1 MSNLK
6 KKTWKYILALS
17 FFVLLV
23 SAGNIQPVQ
32 AAVKLN
38 ASSMNLC
45 VGERAKLS
53 LTGTSKKTKWKSSKP
68 SVIKVSSTGTVAA
81 KGAGTATVTATVGTK
96 NYSCKFNVNNT
107 FKVDKTSISIKKNTG
122 VTAYLAVNGA
132 VNASVADKKICSVT
146 FGKWDGD
153 YMPLTIVPKKVGS
166 TTITFTNSVNKESCT
181 MKVKVTALPV
191 NAIFQTS
198 SVNTGADTFVIGENK
213 MNFAFQLDRKA
224 ANTVFKIYDGD
235 GQVARV
241 FDLGALDAKKV
252 TSILWDGLDDMG
264 QPMNGVFKYAVVADG
279 TKTSGGSSTVF
290 SSSPFGRGDGTE
302 NNPFLVSSLSEL
314 CLIKNFNGAHFAQDA
329 DIDFNYTSIEP
340 LFDDETPFTGTYDGK
355 YENFSYRM
363 LNLYG
368 FKSVFGTIGNE
379 GVLRNVS
386 LNTTGCLLADTNNG
400 TIDTCKVNG
409 NILSNSCNQAAMLV
423 VNNNGQIRNCDV
435 SGNLTVATENVQN
448 ATTLK
453 AGGIAVNN
461 TGMIALCV
469 SSVTITQKMS
479 IGSYVMNGAYEVYSG
494 GIVAEN
500 ASGAF
505 VTQCTFAG
513 SIDAQVTLLD
523 SVKNIAGAQTGKI
536 YSGYVAGGNYGYI
549 NRCVNASISKE
560 LQAQGTGIGMVVNTS
575 DSYDHNAAGGAV

>member
-1 MSNLK
+1 MNHLK

-17 FFVLLV
+17 FLVLLV
-23 SAGNIQPVQ
+23 SAVNIQPVQ

-45 VGERAKLS
+45 VGERTKLS
-53 LTGTSKKTKWKSSKP
+53 LTGTSAKAKWKSSKP
-68 SVIKVSSTGTVAA
+68 SVVKVSSTGTVAA
-81 KGAGTATVTATVGTK
+81 KGVGTATVTAVVGNK
-96 NYSCKFNVNNT
+96 NYNCKFNVNKT
-107 FKVDKTSISIKKNTG
+107 FKLNKTSVSIKKNTA
-122 VTAYLAVNGA
+122 VTAFLAVNGA

-191 NAIFQTS
+191 NASFQTP
-198 SVNTGADTFVIGENK
+198 SVNTGADTFIIGENK
-213 MNFAFQLDRKA
+213 MNFAFQLNRDA
-224 ANTVFKIYDGD
+224 DNTVFKIYDGS

-241 FDLGALDAKKV
+241 FDIGALDAKKV

-264 QPMNGVFKYAVVADG
+264 EPMNGVFKYAVVADG
-279 TKTSGGSSTVF
+279 NKTSGGSGTVL

-302 NNPFLVSSLSEL
+302 ENPFLVSGLAEL
-314 CLIKNFNGAHFAQDA
+314 CLVKNYNGAHFVQDA

-355 YENFSYRM
+355 YENVSYRM
-363 LNLYG
+363 VNLYG
-368 FKSVFGTIGNE
+368 YKSVFGTIGAE
-379 GVLRNVS
+379 GALRNVS
-386 LNTTGCLLADTNNG
+386 LNTTGSLLADTNNG
-400 TIDTCKVNG
+400 TIDSCTVSG
-409 NILSNSCNQAAMLV
+409 NILSNSGNQAAMLV

-435 SGNLTVATENVQN
+435 TGNLTVGAENAQSS
-448 ATTLK
+448 TTLK
-453 AGGIAVNN
+453 AGGIAVKN
-461 TGMIALCV
+461 TGMIAQCT
-469 SSVTITQKMS
+469 SSVMIMQKLS
-479 IGSYVMNGAYEVYSG
+479 IGAYVSNSAYEVYSG

-505 VTQCTFAG
+505 ITQCTFTG

-523 SVKNIAGAQTGKI
+523 AVKDVAGVQGGKI
-536 YSGYVAGGNYGYI
+536 YSGYVAGSNHGYI
-549 NRCVNASISKE
+549 NRCVNASSNKE
-560 LQAQGTGIGMVVNTS
+560 LQVQGTGIGMVS
-575 DSYDHNAAGGAV
+575 DCK